1 MTAGKRRWVRV
12 DESLRMT
19 KLRPEE
25 KLYCEGSL
33 KPYWRGKLHLLAFI
47 FFPLALTS
55 LMDVA
60 ETRTEWLFGALIF
73 AISNM
78 ASYGISFMFHCFEWS
93 PRVEVCCSFS
103 LLFLI
108 PTDPSS
114 KN

>member
-1 MTAGKRRWVRV
+1 
-12 DESLRMT
+12 MT

-73 AISNM
+73 AVSNM
-78 ASYGISFMFHCFEWS
+78 VSYGISFMFHCFDWS
-93 PRVEVCCSFS
+93 PRVEVCA
-103 LLFLI
+103 LTFL
-108 PTDPSS
+108 S
-114 KN
+114 